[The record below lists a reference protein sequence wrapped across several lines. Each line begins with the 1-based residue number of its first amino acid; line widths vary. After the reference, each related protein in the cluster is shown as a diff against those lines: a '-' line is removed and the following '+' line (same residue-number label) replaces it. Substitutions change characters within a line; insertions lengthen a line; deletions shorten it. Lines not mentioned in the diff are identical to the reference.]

1 MIDACES
8 AMDILIIED
17 DARLGM
23 SLAKGL
29 KEAGYVVRHA
39 ATLAAARGLLR
50 QEEVRLVVLDL
61 GLPDGDGLDLLAE
74 CRGAESPVPILVTTA
89 RGELEARIRGLD
101 AGADDYLVKPVA
113 FAELLARIRAQLRR
127 LEKAAAPRC
136 RIADLEL
143 NLRTRA
149 ATRGGRAIELTPRE
163 FDLLAYLMEHG
174 GQVVSRDML
183 ARDVWRVRS
192 RITSLDN
199 VIDVHISRLRE
210 KIDRDQAPLLHTVRG
225 VGFSLREAP

>member
-1 MIDACES
+1 
-8 AMDILIIED
+8 MDILIIED

-29 KEAGYVVRHA
+29 KEAGFTVQLA
-39 ATLAAARGLLR
+39 STLAVGRALLR
-50 QEEVRLVVLDL
+50 KEEVRLVVLDL
-61 GLPDGDGLDLLAE
+61 GLPDGDGVDLVEE
-74 CRGAESPVPILVTTA
+74 CRRVDSPVPIVVTTA

-127 LEKAAAPRC
+127 LNKAAAPCC
-136 RIADLEL
+136 RIGDLDL
-143 NLRTRA
+143 NLRTRT

-174 GQVVSRDML
+174 GQVVSREML
-183 ARDVWRVRS
+183 ARDVWRVRA

-210 KIDRDQAPLLHTVRG
+210 KIDHGSAPLLHTVRG
-225 VGFSLREAP
+225 VGFSLREEP

>member
-1 MIDACES
+1 
-8 AMDILIIED
+8 MDILIIED

-29 KEAGYVVRHA
+29 KEAGFTVQLA
-39 ATLAAARGLLR
+39 STLAVGRALLR
-50 QEEVRLVVLDL
+50 KEEVRLVVLDL
-61 GLPDGDGLDLLAE
+61 GLPDGDGVDLVEE
-74 CRGAESPVPILVTTA
+74 CRRVDSPVPIVVTTA

-127 LEKAAAPRC
+127 LNKAAAPCC
-136 RIADLEL
+136 RIGDLDL
-143 NLRTRA
+143 NLRTRT

-174 GQVVSRDML
+174 GQVVSREML
-183 ARDVWRVRS
+183 ARDVWRVRA

-210 KIDRDQAPLLHTVRG
+210 KIDHGTAPLLHTVRG
-225 VGFSLREAP
+225 VGFSLREEP

>member
-1 MIDACES
+1 
-8 AMDILIIED
+8 MDILIIED

-29 KEAGYVVRHA
+29 KEAGFTVQLA
-39 ATLAAARGLLR
+39 STLAVGRALLR
-50 QEEVRLVVLDL
+50 KEEVRLVVLDL
-61 GLPDGDGLDLLAE
+61 GLPDGDGVDLVEE
-74 CRGAESPVPILVTTA
+74 CRRVDSPVPIVVTTA

-127 LEKAAAPRC
+127 LNKAAAPCC
-136 RIADLEL
+136 RIGDLDL
-143 NLRTRA
+143 NLRTRT

-174 GQVVSRDML
+174 GQVVSREML
-183 ARDVWRVRS
+183 ARDVWRVRA

-210 KIDRDQAPLLHTVRG
+210 KIDHGTAPLLRTVRG
-225 VGFSLREAP
+225 VGFSLREDP